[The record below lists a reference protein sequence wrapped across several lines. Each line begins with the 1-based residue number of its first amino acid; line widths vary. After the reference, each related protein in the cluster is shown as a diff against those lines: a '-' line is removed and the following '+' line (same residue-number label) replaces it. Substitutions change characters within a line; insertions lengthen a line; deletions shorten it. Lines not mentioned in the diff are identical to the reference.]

1 MEDRMGN
8 EVKVDKGK
16 MESQLM
22 EVIKEVKDI
31 KSSLDKVKE
40 LSEGLFLTKSLAFYD
55 INKMSDSWSRKFES
69 DIAELEN
76 LCKQCK
82 E

>member
-1 MEDRMGN
+1 MGN
-8 EVKVDKGK
+8 EVKVDKDK
-16 MESQLM
+16 LESQLM
-22 EVIKEVKDI
+22 SVIKEIKDI

-40 LSEGLFLTKSLAFYD
+40 LSEGLFLTKSLAFYN

-69 DIAELEN
+69 DITELEN

-82 E
+82 ELG